1 MPEYAA
7 VLRTIGA
14 PLEIE
19 EITLAPIAADQVRV
33 RIMASGV
40 CHSDLSLQ
48 NGDLPFMTGSV
59 LGHEGAG
66 VVEQV
71 GDDVS
76 HVAVG
81 DHVAMAWTP
90 ACGECWYCKAGERH
104 LCDRAISDTYA
115 MPYATD
121 SSGQPL
127 YATMGLSSFATA
139 TNCLGRAVIKIDPS
153 IPFEVA
159 ALVGCG
165 VATGAGA
172 AMNTVPAGPGSSVAV
187 FGLGGVGL
195 AAVLGAVVRG
205 ATTVIAIDPVASRR
219 ELALAIGATDVIDP
233 TADDVVKAIRA
244 LTDGRGVDIA
254 YEVVGKSAVID
265 AAYQATRKGGVTCVV
280 GAARPDDS
288 FSLSPFDMMVS
299 ARSVVGCQYG
309 STVPERDFPLLL
321 DLWQQGRMPLDRLV
335 TRRISLH
342 EVNSAFEDLTAG
354 TGVRTVIVNE

>member
-1 MPEYAA
+1 MAEFAA

-19 EITLAPIAADQVRV
+19 EISLAPIATDQVRV

-66 VVEQV
+66 VIEEV
-71 GDDVS
+71 GAAVS

-90 ACGECWYCKAGERH
+90 ACGECWYCQAGERH

-121 SSGQPL
+121 SAGKPL

-153 IPFEVA
+153 IPFDVA

-172 AMNTVPAGPGSSVAV
+172 AMNTVPASVGSSVAV

-195 AAVLGAVVRG
+195 AAMLGAVVQG
-205 ATTVIAIDPVASRR
+205 ASTVIAVDPVASRR
-219 ELALAIGATDVIDP
+219 ELALAIGATDAVDP
-233 TADDVVKAIRA
+233 TAVDAVDAIKA

-265 AAYQATRKGGVTCVV
+265 AAYRATRKGGVTCVV

-309 STVPERDFPLLL
+309 STVPGARLPAAARAVAARPDATRPSRDP
-321 DLWQQGRMPLDRLV
+321 PDRSARGQLRV
-335 TRRISLH
+335 RRPDIRSRRAHRHRRL
-342 EVNSAFEDLTAG
+342 
-354 TGVRTVIVNE
+354 